1 MSRKKPR
8 LIGRALES
16 LVGFALLFGAI
27 DGQQVLGPIRT
38 RPAALELA
46 LAREQPECL
55 TPTTRHA
62 QPLTVASAQLA
73 RREPFR

>member
-27 DGQQVLGPIRT
+27 DGQQVLSPIRT
-38 RPAALELA
+38 HPAALELA
-46 LAREQPECL
+46 LIR
-55 TPTTRHA
+55 
-62 QPLTVASAQLA
+62 
-73 RREPFR
+73 